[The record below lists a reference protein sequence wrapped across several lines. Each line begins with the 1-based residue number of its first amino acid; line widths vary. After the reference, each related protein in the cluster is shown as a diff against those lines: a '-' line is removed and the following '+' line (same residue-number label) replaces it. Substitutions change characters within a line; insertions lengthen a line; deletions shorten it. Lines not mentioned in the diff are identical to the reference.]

1 MGIKIILSLIS
12 IIFSLI
18 MIYVTQLNYK
28 KKIFGK
34 VSYLIW
40 NSLWILVFLI
50 SIRPSI
56 IDKYFENS
64 FDINIFYILSVL
76 STLALLILYYFSYLV
91 LLQLYLFVLIFFINI
106 FLEKIF
112 LVMVLLMVLENW
124 VVRSEMRW
132 LLVVISKDFLYLL
145 FSQFL
150 CSMRMFLLEF

>member
-1 MGIKIILSLIS
+1 MGIKIILSLTS
-12 IIFSLI
+12 IFFSLI

-50 SIRPSI
+50 SVRPSI

-76 STLALLILYYFSYLV
+76 STLALLILYYFSYV
-91 LLQLYLFVLIFFINI
+91 KINI
-106 FLEKIF
+106 LEKKINT
-112 LVMVLLMVLENW
+112 LI
-124 VVRSEMRW
+124 RSES
-132 LLVVISKDFLYLL
+132 LKDLYNKIK
-145 FSQFL
+145 
-150 CSMRMFLLEF
+150 

>member
-1 MGIKIILSLIS
+1 MGIKIILSLTS
-12 IIFSLI
+12 IFFSLI

-50 SIRPSI
+50 SVRPSI

-76 STLALLILYYFSYLV
+76 STLALLILYYFSY
-91 LLQLYLFVLIFFINI
+91 IKINI
-106 FLEKIF
+106 LEKKINT
-112 LVMVLLMVLENW
+112 LI
-124 VVRSEMRW
+124 RSES
-132 LLVVISKDFLYLL
+132 LKDLYNKIK
-145 FSQFL
+145 
-150 CSMRMFLLEF
+150 